1 MSLDQRSGKACFD
14 PMIALIFP
22 KVFETAVGSSGY
34 NQGQETRL
42 SLQLLQFMHHKRLMI
57 EG

>member
-22 KVFETAVGSSGY
+22 RVFETAVGNSGY
-34 NQGQETRL
+34 SQEQATRL
-42 SLQLLQFMHHKRLMI
+42 PLKLVSSCIVSGL
-57 EG
+57 